1 MPVSLPLTDTGRQ
14 RRLSRLTGT
23 DERLFLV
30 PLDHSV
36 ATGPIAKAHR
46 LDPMLR
52 ALAEFGAD
60 GVIVHKGRARFMAP
74 GVCRGMG
81 LVVHLNGSTMHA
93 LDADEKVLL
102 ADVEE
107 AIRIGAD
114 GVSIHV
120 NVGSNTEARQLADLG
135 QVAGACGRWGL
146 PLIAMVYPRGPKI
159 ENPCD
164 PDLVAHAASL
174 AADLGADIVK
184 LPYTGDVGTMAD
196 VVASCPIPII
206 AAGGVCV
213 DADEELFS
221 LIRDVMSSGVNGVAV
236 GRNVFQAA
244 DIADTVS
251 RIAEIVH
258 PSVLRTPFPRATAR
272 GDELV
277 TTG

>member
-1 MPVSLPLTDTGRQ
+1 MPVSFPLMDTGRN
-14 RRLSRLTGT
+14 RRMARLTGI
-23 DERLFLV
+23 DERSFLV

-36 ATGPIAKAHR
+36 GTGPIATTDR
-46 LDPMLR
+46 LDAVLG
-52 ALAEFGAD
+52 ALAVCGAD
-60 GVIVHKGRARFMAP
+60 GVIVHKGRARFVAP
-74 GVCRGMG
+74 VVNRSVG

-93 LDADEKVLL
+93 PDADDKVLL

-114 GVSIHV
+114 GVSVHV
-120 NVGSNTEARQLADLG
+120 NVGSISEASQLTDLG
-135 QVAGACGRWGL
+135 NVAGACARWGL

-164 PDLVAHAASL
+164 PDLVAHAANL

-184 LPYTGDVGTMAD
+184 LPYTGDVSSMAD

-206 AAGGVCV
+206 VAGGVSV

-221 LIRDVMSSGVNGVAV
+221 LIRDVMSSGVNGVAI

-244 DIADTVS
+244 DVTGTVS

-258 PSVLRTPFPRATAR
+258 PRALRTPFPRAIAR
-272 GDELV
+272 RDQVAAGI
-277 TTG
+277 